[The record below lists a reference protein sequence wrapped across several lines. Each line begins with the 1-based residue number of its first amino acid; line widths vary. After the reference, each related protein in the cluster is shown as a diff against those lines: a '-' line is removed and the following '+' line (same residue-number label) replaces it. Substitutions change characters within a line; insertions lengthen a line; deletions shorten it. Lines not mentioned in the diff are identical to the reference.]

1 MFGLKALTAGMG
13 CSSSLHPS
21 LSFFFF
27 NDCTHIF
34 NSTVLHRMLRALSLY
49 FAEGLE
55 TYGLSIN
62 IHTIAQT
69 NLTPK

>member
-1 MFGLKALTAGMG
+1 MLKAL
-13 CSSSLHPS
+13 SS
-21 LSFFFF
+21 
-27 NDCTHIF
+27 
-34 NSTVLHRMLRALSLY
+34 Y

-69 NLTPK
+69 NLTLK

>member
-1 MFGLKALTAGMG
+1 MFGLKALTTGKG

-21 LSFFFF
+21 LKKKK

-34 NSTVLHRMLRALSLY
+34 NSRVLHRMLKALSSY

-69 NLTPK
+69 NLTLK